1 MDCKNLLTDIQWH
14 YLILLDTIQS
24 LFYLRVLELT
34 AEDRSVQLEF
44 TQLPSLDVECHSLLL
59 ILSHYL
65 MEDLSVGVK
74 LAPLLIYELSG
85 KESLSTLRPL
95 SFTSL

>member
-24 LFYLRVLELT
+24 LFYLGVLELT

-74 LAPLLIYELSG
+74 LAPLFIYELSG

>member
-1 MDCKNLLTDIQWH
+1 MLTDIQWH

-85 KESLSTLRPL
+85 KESLSTFRPL

>member
-1 MDCKNLLTDIQWH
+1 MDCKNLLTYIQWH
-14 YLILLDTIQS
+14 YLTLLDTIQS
-24 LFYLRVLELT
+24 LFYLGVLELT

-44 TQLPSLDVECHSLLL
+44 TQLPSLDVERHSLLL